1 MDFTRKHR
9 DLIIHEV
16 LSVNDIQVLQEER
29 EEQLIQEGSL
39 LAFLKLNGLRQERL
53 ISISTILVLM
63 IVQKNCKQ
71 KRKMRF
77 IYIYNYEFH
86 SSFAGKGS
94 VQRRKILEAIYES
107 ALAIIIKI
115 PNSNGLASFITPIN
129 KILVV

>member
-39 LAFLKLNGLRQERL
+39 LAFLQLNGLRQERL

-71 KRKMRF
+71 KRKIEMH
-77 IYIYNYEFH
+77 IYTIMNF
-86 SSFAGKGS
+86 
-94 VQRRKILEAIYES
+94 
-107 ALAIIIKI
+107 
-115 PNSNGLASFITPIN
+115 
-129 KILVV
+129 ILVLLGRGVFNEERFWRQSTSLP

>member
-1 MDFTRKHR
+1 M
-9 DLIIHEV
+9 
-16 LSVNDIQVLQEER
+16 

-39 LAFLKLNGLRQERL
+39 LAFLQLNGLRQERL
-53 ISISTILVLM
+53 ISTQNFSVDNCAKKKKK
-63 IVQKNCKQ
+63 KNE
-71 KRKMRF
+71 MH
-77 IYIYNYEFH
+77 IYTHIHEFH

>member
-1 MDFTRKHR
+1 M
-9 DLIIHEV
+9 
-16 LSVNDIQVLQEER
+16 

-39 LAFLKLNGLRQERL
+39 LAFLQLNGLRQERL

-71 KRKMRF
+71 KRKMRC
-77 IYIYNYEFH
+77 IYIHEFH

-115 PNSNGLASFITPIN
+115 PNSNGLASFITPN
-129 KILVV
+129 VDKISS